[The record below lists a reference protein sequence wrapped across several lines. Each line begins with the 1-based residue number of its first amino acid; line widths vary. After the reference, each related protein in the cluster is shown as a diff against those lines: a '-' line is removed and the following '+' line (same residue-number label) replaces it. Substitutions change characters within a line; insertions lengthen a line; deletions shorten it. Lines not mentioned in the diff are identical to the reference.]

1 VAHPIRVLLIDDEP
15 MFLEAVRALL
25 EHDDRVKVVG
35 SSSSGEE
42 GVALARSSGAEVA
55 LVDFQLPTMDGVEI
69 TRRLLEQ
76 DAAIKVIALTGSGDE
91 TTPGALRDAGATHYL
106 FKGGLH
112 DEIVDAILDASER

>member
-25 EHDDRVKVVG
+25 ELDDRVQVVG

-42 GVALARSSGAEVA
+42 GVELARSARADVA

-76 DAAIKVIALTGSGDE
+76 DAGIKVIAVTGSGDE
-91 TTPGALRDAGATHYL
+91 TTPAALRNAGATQYL
-106 FKGGLH
+106 FKGALH
-112 DEIVDAILDASER
+112 DEIVDAIVAVSRG